1 MKKNEFRKELVLILV
16 LLCTTIA
23 YAQKNDSSFM
33 VAPADSTKD
42 ISLTQRVDSL
52 EHELSYIKLSYELY
66 TLNNDLSIFNNDIG
80 VRTNAIQ
87 INIYTHNF
95 DYKLYKAYKDNYE
108 ATKDKLLSYQDLIE
122 TKKTYFWLKIITYP
136 NTEVE
141 KKLLLSSYMT
151 IDKGYSQ
158 LESSLKL
165 MKICLDMYK
174 DSL

>member
-87 INIYTHNF
+87 INIYISF
-95 DYKLYKAYKDNYE
+95 FIVA
-108 ATKDKLLSYQDLIE
+108 
-122 TKKTYFWLKIITYP
+122 
-136 NTEVE
+136 
-141 KKLLLSSYMT
+141 LSSIVYIGLSLYMSLVT
-151 IDKGYSQ
+151 I
-158 LESSLKL
+158 
-165 MKICLDMYK
+165 I
-174 DSL
+174 

>member
-1 MKKNEFRKELVLILV
+1 MRIFLFLIMFVFPFISIKAQSQESPMEVQVLV
-16 LLCTTIA
+16 
-23 YAQKNDSSFM
+23 
-33 VAPADSTKD
+33 
-42 ISLTQRVDSL
+42 QRVDSL

-136 NTEVE
+136 YTEVE

>member
-66 TLNNDLSIFNNDIG
+66 TLNNDLSIFNTAG
-80 VRTNAIQ
+80 VTSFFLPNMP
-87 INIYTHNF
+87 
-95 DYKLYKAYKDNYE
+95 
-108 ATKDKLLSYQDLIE
+108 
-122 TKKTYFWLKIITYP
+122 KKPFRFGFLDCSCTLFCTITG
-136 NTEVE
+136 
-141 KKLLLSSYMT
+141 
-151 IDKGYSQ
+151 I
-158 LESSLKL
+158 
-165 MKICLDMYK
+165 
-174 DSL
+174 

>member
-87 INIYTHNF
+87 INIRIFKH
-95 DYKLYKAYKDNYE
+95 
-108 ATKDKLLSYQDLIE
+108 
-122 TKKTYFWLKIITYP
+122 P
-136 NTEVE
+136 N
-141 KKLLLSSYMT
+141 
-151 IDKGYSQ
+151 
-158 LESSLKL
+158 
-165 MKICLDMYK
+165 
-174 DSL
+174 

>member
-1 MKKNEFRKELVLILV
+1 MYLSEYSL
-16 LLCTTIA
+16 
-23 YAQKNDSSFM
+23 SF
-33 VAPADSTKD
+33 
-42 ISLTQRVDSL
+42 
-52 EHELSYIKLSYELY
+52 
-66 TLNNDLSIFNNDIG
+66 
-80 VRTNAIQ
+80 
-87 INIYTHNF
+87 HNF

-136 NTEVE
+136 YTEVE

>member
-1 MKKNEFRKELVLILV
+1 MEWVCNFIAESMVLCVNKNNSIKN
-16 LLCTTIA
+16 LCT
-23 YAQKNDSSFM
+23 
-33 VAPADSTKD
+33 
-42 ISLTQRVDSL
+42 
-52 EHELSYIKLSYELY
+52 
-66 TLNNDLSIFNNDIG
+66 
-80 VRTNAIQ
+80 
-87 INIYTHNF
+87 
-95 DYKLYKAYKDNYE
+95 
-108 ATKDKLLSYQDLIE
+108 YQDLIE

-136 NTEVE
+136 YTEVE

>member
-87 INIYTHNF
+87 NISIHTILIINYTKHT
-95 DYKLYKAYKDNYE
+95 KTITKQPKTNY
-108 ATKDKLLSYQDLIE
+108 YHI
-122 TKKTYFWLKIITYP
+122 KI
-136 NTEVE
+136 
-141 KKLLLSSYMT
+141 
-151 IDKGYSQ
+151 
-158 LESSLKL
+158 
-165 MKICLDMYK
+165 
-174 DSL
+174 

>member
-122 TKKTYFWLKIITYP
+122 I
-136 NTEVE
+136 
-141 KKLLLSSYMT
+141 
-151 IDKGYSQ
+151 
-158 LESSLKL
+158 
-165 MKICLDMYK
+165 
-174 DSL
+174 